1 MLEETVIRWALR
13 DGELWEVKQV
23 ITTGNIICC
32 CLLLRGAMAI
42 TINTPFAAARWASN
56 NPSGHVDVD
65 GLHHLHC
72 CRH

>member
-1 MLEETVIRWALR
+1 
-13 DGELWEVKQV
+13 
-23 ITTGNIICC
+23 
-32 CLLLRGAMAI
+32 MAI
-42 TINTPFAAARWASN
+42 TINTPFAAARWACN